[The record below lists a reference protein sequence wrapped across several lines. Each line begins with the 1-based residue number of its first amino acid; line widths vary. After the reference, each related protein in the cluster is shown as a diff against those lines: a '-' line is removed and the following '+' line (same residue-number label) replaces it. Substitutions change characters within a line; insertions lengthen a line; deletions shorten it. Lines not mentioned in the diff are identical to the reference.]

1 MDFTRFKRLLAR
13 TAATSLT
20 GVSVAACSSGLH
32 FVNLTVPSGSYSL
45 SADIPY
51 GAQPRQK
58 LDIYRPVSAETGVSS
73 GQKPVVIFFYGG
85 SWKNGERSQYRFI
98 GEALTRRGFL
108 VVVPDYRLYPEIRFP
123 AFMEDAAKSVRWT
136 RDSIARFG
144 GDRSRIFIA
153 GHSAG
158 AHIAG
163 LLAVDPRYLKAEGI
177 EPKILCGVIG
187 LAGPYAF
194 DPLQFRSTRAVFGH
208 LKDRDEARPIAR
220 LTGSAPPFL
229 LLHGADDRTVLPQ
242 NSQAFADAL
251 HRQKST
257 ATTEIIPE
265 TGHIGLLLSLARP
278 FEGTSPIADRMAGFI
293 NAHCWSASAEN
304 TQVPP

>member
-1 MDFTRFKRLLAR
+1 M
-13 TAATSLT
+13 TSLT

-51 GAQPRQK
+51 GALPRQK

-108 VVVPDYRLYPEIRFP
+108 VVVPDYRLYPDVRFP
-123 AFMEDAAKSVRWT
+123 AFVEDAAKSVRWT
-136 RDSIARFG
+136 RDNITEFG
-144 GDRSRIFIA
+144 GDPSRIFIA

-158 AHIAG
+158 AHIAS
-163 LLAVDPRYLKAEGI
+163 LLAVDPSYLKAEGLGRDT
-177 EPKILCGVIG
+177 LCGVIG

-194 DPLQFRSTRAVFGH
+194 DPLEYRSTRAVFET
-208 LKDRDEARPIAR
+208 LKDPDEARPIAK
-220 LTGSAPPFL
+220 LSGNAPPFL
-229 LLHGADDRTVLPQ
+229 LFHGDDDTTVLPL
-242 NSQAFADAL
+242 NSKRFAEAL
-251 HRQKST
+251 DRQQT
-257 ATTEIIPE
+257 VVTTEHVPD

-278 FEGTSPIADRMAGFI
+278 FEGTLPIADRMAGFI
-293 NAHCWSASAEN
+293 NAHCRSATAKN
-304 TQVPP
+304 TQAPP